1 MEVSMSVIVDFSMF
15 PLDKGE
21 SLSPYVARSIRIVR
35 ESGLP
40 YEFRAMGTSIEGEWD
55 EVMAVVN
62 RCFEAMSLD
71 CGRVSLSLKADFRK
85 GAPGRLARKVESVLE
100 KLE

>member
-1 MEVSMSVIVDFSMF
+1 MSVIVDFSLF

-21 SLSPYVARSIRIVR
+21 SLSPYVARSIRIIQ

-40 YEFRAMGTSIEGEWD
+40 YEFRAMGTSIEGDWA

-62 RCFEAMSLD
+62 RCVETMQQD
-71 CGRVSLSLKADFRK
+71 CNRIVLNLKADFRK
-85 GAPGRLARKVESVLE
+85 GPSGRLQRKVESVRE
-100 KLE
+100 KL

>member
-1 MEVSMSVIVDFSMF
+1 MSVIVDFSLF

-21 SLSPYVARSIRIVR
+21 SLSPYVARSIKIIQ

-40 YEFRAMGTSIEGEWD
+40 YEFRAMGTSIEGEWE

-62 RCFEAMSLD
+62 RCVETMQQD
-71 CGRVSLSLKADFRK
+71 CNRIVLNLKADFRK
-85 GAPGRLARKVESVLE
+85 GPSGRLQRKVESVKE
-100 KLE
+100 KL

>member
-1 MEVSMSVIVDFSMF
+1 MSVIVDFSMY

-21 SLSPYVARSIRIVR
+21 SLSPYVARSIRIIQ

-40 YEFRAMGTSIEGEWD
+40 YEFRSMGTSIEGEWE

-62 RCFEAMSLD
+62 RCFELDVHAAVNGEADQVGDQADAVVQRGQIRHTTSL
-71 CGRVSLSLKADFRK
+71 
-85 GAPGRLARKVESVLE
+85 
-100 KLE
+100 

>member
-1 MEVSMSVIVDFSMF
+1 MSIIVDFSMY

-21 SLSPYVARSIRIVR
+21 SLSPYVARSLKIIR

-55 EVMAVVN
+55 EVMAVVR
-62 RCFEAMSLD
+62 RCYEEMRRD
-71 CGRVSLSLKADFRK
+71 CGRISLSLKADYRK
-85 GAPGRLARKVESVLE
+85 GPGGRIQRKVDSVNA
-100 KLE
+100 KL

>member
-1 MEVSMSVIVDFSMF
+1 MSVIVDFSLF

-21 SLSPYVARSIRIVR
+21 SLSPYVARSIKIIQ

-40 YEFRAMGTSIEGEWD
+40 YEFRAMGTSVEGEWE

-62 RCFEAMSLD
+62 RCVETMRRD
-71 CGRVSLSLKADFRK
+71 CNRIVLNLKADFRK
-85 GAPGRLARKVESVLE
+85 GPSGRLQRKVESVKE
-100 KLE
+100 KL